1 MGENKGST
9 LTSNHTQEVA
19 MGELMYHV
27 FSTEMGWVAALASKR
42 GLRSLTLQP
51 SPQEAMEHLGPDA
64 SGAVDDPDSLSYVQT
79 AIGGYFSGDIKAL
92 AILPLD
98 LEDAAPFFKAAW
110 EACRTIPPGETR
122 SYGWL
127 AQEAGRPR
135 AARAAGQ
142 AMARNRIA
150 LAVPCH
156 RVIGSDG
163 SLHGYGM
170 GGLAVKARLLEMEAR
185 HMAGGGEP
193 A

>member
-1 MGENKGST
+1 
-9 LTSNHTQEVA
+9 
-19 MGELMYHV
+19 MGELMYHI

-42 GLRSLTLQP
+42 GLRSLTIQP
-51 SPQEAMEHLGPDA
+51 SPQEAMEHLGP
-64 SGAVDDPDSLSYVQT
+64 GARAAAHDPDGLAYLQM
-79 AIGGYFSGDIKAL
+79 AIGKYFSGDVKAL
-92 AILPLD
+92 SLLPLD

-142 AMARNRIA
+142 AMARNRVA

-170 GGLAVKARLLEMEAR
+170 GGLSVKARLLEMEAR
-185 HMAGGGEP
+185 HMAGSGESG
-193 A
+193 